1 MVNRP
6 IVARLRER
14 RPAACSLPPT
24 SAARLCRWLP
34 TLDTSGGGEEVT
46 GEMSGV
52 FFANFK
58 VLR

>member
-1 MVNRP
+1 
-6 IVARLRER
+6 
-14 RPAACSLPPT
+14 
-24 SAARLCRWLP
+24 
-34 TLDTSGGGEEVT
+34 LDTSGGGEEVT